1 MASSKVLASSN
12 SRNSDLS
19 RKSSSASSSAVRR
32 PKLSFSDQQAH
43 ITNSNN
49 NGGDHTAKP
58 SMTVDG
64 FLRNVYDATPAAES
78 TLLDAQI
85 TLIDPTPIASVS
97 AAAVATGD
105 LNSGSIGSSSAPKT
119 VDEVWR
125 EIISGDRKECKE
137 EEQDM
142 VMTLEDFLLAK
153 TGIASVEEE
162 DVKSLPAP
170 LTESLSSGLFS
181 FDSIPPSPLQAL
193 DNVEGS
199 IIGFGNGVEVIGGG
213 GAGGRGKRGR
223 NVLEP
228 LDKAAQQRQRR
239 MIKNRESAARSRER
253 KQAYQVELES
263 LAVRLEEENDRLLKE
278 KAERTKERFKQL
290 MEKVIPVEEK
300 RRPPRVLRRVRS
312 LQW

>member
-32 PKLSFSDQQAH
+32 PKLSISDQQSK
-43 ITNSNN
+43 I
-49 NGGDHTAKP
+49 NGGDRTVKSSLD

-64 FLRNVYDATPAAES
+64 YLRTEASAITAES

-85 TLIDPTPIASVS
+85 TLIDPTPTTSISV
-97 AAAVATGD
+97 AAVAVAPGD

-125 EIISGDRKECKE
+125 EIVSGDRKECKE

-153 TGIASVEEE
+153 TGIASVEDE

-170 LTESLSSGLFS
+170 ITERLSGGLFA

-213 GAGGRGKRGR
+213 GGGGRGKRGR

-253 KQAYQVELES
+253 KQAYQVELET
-263 LAVRLEEENDRLLKE
+263 LAVKLEEENDRLLKE

-290 MEKVIPVEEK
+290 MEKIIPIEEK
-300 RRPPRVLRRVRS
+300 QRPPRILRRVRS
-312 LQW
+312 WLW